1 MRGSAAVLVV
11 DDHESFR
18 SLARKLLEAAGFTV
32 TEAANGAEATQAAIS
47 TQPSLVLLDI
57 NLPDSN
63 GFEVARQIAAQETQS
78 VIVLMSSREASDFGG
93 QISASPAA
101 GFLPKHELSGAVL
114 RGFLGTSEPS

>member
-57 NLPDSN
+57 NLPDSD
-63 GFEVARQIAAQETQS
+63 GFEVARQIAAHETQS
-78 VIVLMSSREASDFGG
+78 VIILMSSREASDFGG

-114 RGFLGTSEPS
+114 RGFLDTSEPS